1 MIDERFVIFMSF
13 IYVEKV
19 VIMMIM
25 SFVFI
30 LLLEMFV

>member
-13 IYVEKV
+13 INVEKV